1 MAKRPARWM
10 IVGAGLTLLTCVALE
25 YGRREYTPAVTS
37 PTPRV
42 DTRVSGRLLFA
53 AVPRP
58 DEQDSNDC
66 VAGDAIA
73 SLHVREVRAD
83 EETVYV
89 DLDHSAAAEV
99 ELPIDSQRP
108 RVFLSLDGC
117 RVGEYTP
124 DEEVAARTQNAAT
137 VSVPLRVVPDGDV
150 TLDILALGAT
160 TTLHFR
166 KVGVEIA
173 SISAMERSHIRYF
186 RDPDSPDDRLFPAE
200 LVRDCPKVTPKEV
213 LR

>member
-1 MAKRPARWM
+1 MDLAIAAVVGFVLA
-10 IVGAGLTLLTCVALE
+10 IVGVAVL
-25 YGRREYTPAVTS
+25 AV
-37 PTPRV
+37 
-42 DTRVSGRLLFA
+42 
-53 AVPRP
+53 
-58 DEQDSNDC
+58 
-66 VAGDAIA
+66 
-73 SLHVREVRAD
+73 
-83 EETVYV
+83 
-89 DLDHSAAAEV
+89 AAAEV